1 MELAA
6 IASAAVPGLAPTG
19 VAGAPDDTAD
29 FDSALLVDD
38 SGKQWRVRSPK
49 HVEASMRLETE
60 VKALRAFTPVVK
72 AELPFLIPHIA
83 GSVRQ
88 GNIST
93 FVYSHLEGTTRSL
106 DVLTSA
112 GSGMAEELGKTIAA
126 IHQLPQLLVEQADL
140 PSYGANEFRQRKLNE
155 LDQAATTGRIPAVL
169 LRRWEHA
176 LEDVALWR
184 FSPSVV
190 HGDLHEDHL
199 LISAGRVAAVTGWT
213 DLRIGDPADDFAWL
227 AAAMDHSFV
236 DRVYAAYAGAS
247 EAPVD
252 PHIARRASLAAE
264 FALAQWLVRGI
275 SLEDRSMVLEA
286 EEMLATLQADVEATE
301 LAAPSPGRAAS
312 TSVLTI
318 DSDRPEADA
327 VRASGSNASDDG
339 LDSRHRHEDDPAPAP
354 AEHSTT
360 AEDLEDDAGFADTS
374 VDAAAET
381 AVPAVAPEG
390 DAGSADTAAPAE
402 DSENDAG
409 SADTA
414 NPVVEPAGRPQYSPA
429 NGSSAYPGNRSGQFH
444 SDAHSENDPH
454 GRARMNHHPGAAP
467 AKVTRL
473 WPDSGSTVSMN
484 INDVETSAL
493 PIISSRR

>member
-60 VKALRAFTPVVK
+60 VKALRAFTPAVK

-106 DVLTSA
+106 DALASA
-112 GSGMAEELGKTIAA
+112 GPGMAAELGRTIAA

-199 LISAGRVAAVTGWT
+199 LVSAGRVAAVTGWT

-227 AAAMDHSFV
+227 AAAADHSFV
-236 DRVYAAYAGAS
+236 DGVYSAYAAAS
-247 EAPVD
+247 ELPVD

-275 SLEDRSMVLEA
+275 SLEDPQMVSEA
-286 EEMLATLQADVEATE
+286 EEMLETLQADVEASE
-301 LAAPSPGRAAS
+301 L
-312 TSVLTI
+312 V
-318 DSDRPEADA
+318 
-327 VRASGSNASDDG
+327 V
-339 LDSRHRHEDDPAPAP
+339 
-354 AEHSTT
+354 HSTQH
-360 AEDLEDDAGFADTS
+360 E
-374 VDAAAET
+374 
-381 AVPAVAPEG
+381 
-390 DAGSADTAAPAE
+390 
-402 DSENDAG
+402 
-409 SADTA
+409 
-414 NPVVEPAGRPQYSPA
+414 SPA
-429 NGSSAYPGNRSGQFH
+429 NGPAVYDVQPMTDAEQGTGQDLHDIEGHGRDGHTGSGTEARRGDQNSTDEFGKVQARGIEDDARAVNTAERAPTAQPLIAPESADAEEPAGESAEEPGSQPGGQPYSLSGNGSHAYPGARPGSAY
-444 SDAHSENDPH
+444 SDALHEGEPH
-454 GRARMNHHPGAAP
+454 ERPRVHHHQGAASS
-467 AKVTRL
+467 KVARL
-473 WPDSGSTVSMN
+473 RPDGGSPTSMAM
-484 INDVETSAL
+484 NDVETSAL
-493 PIISSRR
+493 PIISGRR

>member
-60 VKALRAFTPVVK
+60 VKALRAFTPAVK

-112 GSGMAEELGKTIAA
+112 GSGMADELGKTIAA

-227 AAAMDHSFV
+227 AAALDHSFV
-236 DRVYAAYAGAS
+236 DRVYAAYAAAS
-247 EAPVD
+247 EVPVD

-275 SLEDRSMVLEA
+275 SLEDPSMVLEA

-301 LAAPSPGRAAS
+301 LAAPSPAHAAS

-318 DSDRPEADA
+318 ASDRPGTDA
-327 VRASGSNASDDG
+327 VRAGGSNVSDDG
-339 LDSRHRHEDDPAPAP
+339 PDRQQRHEDDPAP

-360 AEDLEDDAGFADTS
+360 AEDLEDDASPADS
-374 VDAAAET
+374 AVDAAADT
-381 AVPAVAPEG
+381 AAPVADPEVADPEG
-390 DAGSADTAAPAE
+390 DAGSADGTAPVE
-402 DSENDAG
+402 DSEG

-414 NPVVEPAGRPQYSPA
+414 NPVVEPAGRPQYAPA
-429 NGSSAYPGNRSGQFH
+429 NGSSAYPGNRPGQFH

-454 GRARMNHHPGAAP
+454 GRARTNHHPGAVP

-473 WPDSGSTVSMN
+473 WPDSGSAVSMN

>member
-60 VKALRAFTPVVK
+60 LKALRAFTPAVK

-93 FVYSHLEGTTRSL
+93 FVYSHLEGNTRTL
-106 DVLTSA
+106 DALTSA
-112 GSGMAEELGKTIAA
+112 GAGMAAELGKTIAA

-236 DRVYAAYAGAS
+236 DGVYAAYAAAS
-247 EAPVD
+247 DVPVD
-252 PHIARRASLAAE
+252 PHIERRAALAAE

-275 SLEDRSMVLEA
+275 SLEDPSMVLEA

-301 LAAPSPGRAAS
+301 LAAPFSGRTAS
-312 TSVLTI
+312 TSFHSI
-318 DSDRPEADA
+318 GSGEPEAGTAQAD
-327 VRASGSNASDDG
+327 GSSLSDDD
-339 LDSRHRHEDDPAPAP
+339 LDSRHGHDDDISRHGHDDDEDPAAP
-354 AEHSTT
+354 VT
-360 AEDLEDDAGFADTS
+360 AHG
-374 VDAAAET
+374 
-381 AVPAVAPEG
+381 P
-390 DAGSADTAAPAE
+390 E
-402 DSENDAG
+402 DSSDPEDSGAPVTAHGPEDG
-409 SADTA
+409 SDPEDPAASGTSA
-414 NPVVEPAGRPQYSPA
+414 VEPAGTPQHSPA
-429 NGSSAYPGNRSGQFH
+429 NGSSAYPGNRPGQFH
-444 SDAHSENDPH
+444 NEAHSESDPY
-454 GRARMNHHPGAAP
+454 GRARLNHHAGAAS

-473 WPDSGSTVSMN
+473 RPDDDSAVSMN
-484 INDVETSAL
+484 RNDVETSAL